1 MILHLYNIT
10 AHLPIPS
17 ALSADFINSIIS
29 KERLERYNLHDQR
42 DSEILLKLGE
52 GRMGQLIFY
61 CLRRQKLENRCFDL

>member
-17 ALSADFINSIIS
+17 ALSADSINSIIN

-42 DSEILLKLGE
+42 DSEMLSKLGRGE
-52 GRMGQLIFY
+52 WGS
-61 CLRRQKLENRCFDL
+61 

>member
-17 ALSADFINSIIS
+17 ALSADSINSIIN

-42 DSEILLKLGE
+42 DSEILSKLGRGE
-52 GRMGQLIFY
+52 WGS
-61 CLRRQKLENRCFDL
+61 